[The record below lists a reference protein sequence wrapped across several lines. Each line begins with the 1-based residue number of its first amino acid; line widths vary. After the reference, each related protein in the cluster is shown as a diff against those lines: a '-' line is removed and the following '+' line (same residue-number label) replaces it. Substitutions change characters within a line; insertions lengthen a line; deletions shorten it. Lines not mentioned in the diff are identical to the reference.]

1 MGAIMANATGIAGV
15 RPTADRLNAVR
26 PSQGAN
32 TVGAARPVQAVAPT
46 STLGRAF
53 SQLVQSAQVDKTEKP
68 APKTKEP
75 GRSLLSTDA
84 QFLLAE
90 TRMQE
95 AHALFPAPSNL
106 APALNAYSKVQSQ
119 VKLAAGMT
127 PDAIASYNNSYA
139 GRPTDADTGAET
151 SAETSTAQLQ
161 SSLPAAV
168 A

>member
-1 MGAIMANATGIAGV
+1 MGAKMANGTGIAGV
-15 RPTADRLNAVR
+15 RPTADRVNAVR
-26 PSQGAN
+26 PSQSAN
-32 TVGAARPVQAVAPT
+32 AVGAARPVPAVAPT

-68 APKTKEP
+68 APRTKEP

-95 AHALFPAPSNL
+95 AHALFPAPSNIR
-106 APALNAYSKVQSQ
+106 PALNAYSQVQARA
-119 VKLAAGMT
+119 KLAAGMT
-127 PDAIASYNNSYA
+127 PDAIASYNSGTDVNSGYSE
-139 GRPTDADTGAET
+139 DTELNGA
-151 SAETSTAQLQ
+151 Q
-161 SSLPAAV
+161 SQPSLRPAA